1 MRRRLEVDNPFY
13 SGEAS
18 ASAFGWQFQV
28 DAAIFLFLHYID
40 EVERITVEG
49 KYQDIELFLKEKK
62 HIYAQAKSIQ
72 NGSLQNRT
80 KKLEDAVI
88 SLAKTPIDIHD
99 DLLYISNYE
108 APIKRRDL
116 FKNTVVR
123 LKNVADEKRSFEEQ
137 IKKLTEKLEKHIASC
152 DKNKKKKY
160 EELLRRIKA
169 IDIDNFMVSTV
180 YPYVISEPPCDIHKQ
195 IENKLNDVLS
205 NKFNITSASLQ
216 RTVKRVLLEWHD
228 TFLIDASTPSKNLCK
243 NLNKTDLLWQIVVV
257 LSDVETSI
265 DDCLDED
272 LDEDTISEYDVFY
285 AKKLIVHERFEF
297 VNNLI
302 NDYKDYRRN
311 EKKDRKQFV
320 LEKWANYEK
329 EFVEFLDYPKD
340 ASEYLIK
347 KYLYSMLN
355 KQDNI
360 RKIVEGRSNGNQKGD
375 F

>member
-49 KYQDIELFLKEKK
+49 KYQDIELFLKDKK

-123 LKNVADEKRSFEEQ
+123 LKNVADEKRSFQEQ
-137 IKKLTEKLEKHIASC
+137 INKLTGKLEKHIASC

-180 YPYVISEPPCDIHKQ
+180 YPYVVSEPLSDIHKQ

-205 NKFNITSASLQ
+205 NKFNITSGSLQ
-216 RTVKRVLLEWHD
+216 RTVKNVLLEWHN
-228 TFLIDASTPSKNLCK
+228 TFLINACTPCENIYK

-257 LSDVETSI
+257 LSDCECTPEDLI
-265 DDCLDED
+265 DDD
-272 LDEDTISEYDVFY
+272 LDEDTLSEYDMYY
-285 AKKLIVHERFEF
+285 AKKLIIHERFEF
-297 VNNLI
+297 VNNLM
-302 NDYKDYRRN
+302 NDYKEYRRI
-311 EKKDRKQFV
+311 EKKDKKQFV
-320 LEKWANYEK
+320 LEKWVNYEK
-329 EFVEFLDYPKD
+329 EFVEFLDCSKES
-340 ASEYLIK
+340 SEYLIK

-355 KQDNI
+355 RQNNI
-360 RKIVEGRSNGNQKGD
+360 RKIVEGRSDDN
-375 F
+375 